1 MNPADL
7 FRLDTET
14 TNLSPG
20 EAVFRQG
27 EKGEELFVLLEGDV
41 DVVVGDRVVEAA
53 GRGAILG
60 EMALI
65 DNSPR
70 SASAIARTACR
81 LVAINRKRFIFMVQ
95 QTPNFSLHVM
105 KVMAERLRRMDSLL
119 ERTIH
124 SSTLPPE

>member
-7 FRLDTET
+7 FRLETDTT
-14 TNLSPG
+14 DLQPG
-20 EAVFRQG
+20 AAVFRQG
-27 EKGEELFVLLEGDV
+27 EAGDVLYILLEGSV
-41 DVVVGDRVVEAA
+41 DIMVGDKVVETAE
-53 GRGAILG
+53 RGAILG

-70 SASAIARTACR
+70 SASALARSACK
-81 LVAINRKRFIFMVQ
+81 LVATNRKRFVFMVQ

-119 ERTIH
+119 TGAGQA
-124 SSTLPPE
+124 